1 MSRFPGLATQNM
13 NRQRIQGFTLIEVLI
28 VTLILSIISLA
39 IFSTFSNGL
48 KIYNRINSEFT
59 LEDLVIFCDRFGQD
73 LRNSLNFTGINFT
86 GKDDEVEFA
95 GILNSPRMQKRT
107 VGRIKYAF
115 DPSKESIIRFANDYS
130 SVYSQEEAPIRHSLD
145 KVKSCVFS
153 YYYFDN
159 QTREFAWLAEW
170 GKDGFP
176 VAIRM
181 ELEFKDNPES
191 KLTRTF
197 NIPVGNVQNHTE
209 KKE

>member
-1 MSRFPGLATQNM
+1 MFWLLGLSTQNM

-39 IFSTFSNGL
+39 IFSTFANGL

-59 LEDLVIFCDRFGQD
+59 FEDLVIFCDRFGQD
-73 LRNSLNFTGINFT
+73 LRNCLNYTGISFS
-86 GKDDEVEFA
+86 GKDDEMEFA

-107 VGRIKYAF
+107 VGRIKYVF
-115 DPSKESIIRFANDYS
+115 DPAKESITRLVNDYS
-130 SVYSQEEAPIRHSLD
+130 SVYSQEEEPIRHSLD

-159 QTREFAWLAEW
+159 QTREFSWLAEW
-170 GKDGFP
+170 RKDAIP
-176 VAIRM
+176 VAVRM
-181 ELEFKDNPES
+181 ELEFKDNPKD

-197 NIPVGNVQNHTE
+197 NIPVGNVQNDTE
-209 KKE
+209 KEE